1 MPPTC
6 PGSPRACGPRDDG
19 SVCHSEEAES
29 TRQYPHRHCEERS
42 DAAIQGFTA
51 APDQAA
57 HLPWFATGLSALAMT
72 VPFVIARRRSRRGN
86 PGVYPRAWPGR
97 PPALGR
103 HGPVALVMTGNG
115 TSLRGGEADAA
126 IQGFTAAPG
135 QAAHLPW
142 VATGL
147 RPSR

>member
-1 MPPTC
+1 VAIQGFCVRARPGRPPALD
-6 PGSPRACGPRDDG
+6 RHGPAALAMTGNGTSLRG
-19 SVCHSEEAES
+19 GVAAPPELSLRGGKA
-29 TRQYPHRHCEERS
+29 

-57 HLPWFATGLSALAMT
+57 RLPWFATGLPALA
-72 VPFVIARRRSRRGN
+72 
-86 PGVYPRAWPGR
+86 
-97 PPALGR
+97 
-103 HGPVALVMTGNG
+103 MTGNG
-115 TSLRGGEADAA
+115 TSLRGGVAAPPELSLRGGKADAA

-142 VATGL
+142 FATGL